1 MMIDE
6 KENSNSIT
14 ATKHEKAYTHLS
26 KYLCYSAPFQ
36 SHLNIFD
43 CIVRTIERPFKV
55 CRQVQSAYHF
65 YFAQRKNIDFVKEV
79 IFRPCTTTA
88 SLFRLKA
95 MKKMFKCMHKILCF
109 KKR

>member
-36 SHLNIFD
+36 SHFNIFD

-55 CRQVQSAYHF
+55 CR
-65 YFAQRKNIDFVKEV
+65 
-79 IFRPCTTTA
+79 
-88 SLFRLKA
+88 
-95 MKKMFKCMHKILCF
+95 
-109 KKR
+109 